1 MMSSPLI
8 ALISAVPAAIG
19 PARDAVVSAMPQARV
34 WNILD
39 DRLLVDADEQGA
51 VTPHLADRMRRLI
64 QHAIAEGAD
73 GVLLTCSLY
82 GPVAATVLDSA
93 VPILAADS
101 SAFDAAVTGDYR
113 EVVVVASL
121 QSAAADSVSRLSQ
134 AGVDAGVSWKVSSE
148 VVEAAF
154 AATKAGDNEAL
165 FAALTTAIDAR
176 HSLPDAFVLAQYSL
190 APVAERLEARYN
202 IPVISGPQ
210 RAASALREAVGNE

>member
-1 MMSSPLI
+1 MSSPLI

-19 PARDAVVSAMPQARV
+19 PARDAVVAAMPQAQV

-51 VTPHLADRMRRLI
+51 VTPHLAERMRRLI

-82 GPVAATVLDSA
+82 GSVAATVLDSA

-101 SAFDAAVTGDYR
+101 SAFDAAVTGGYR

-121 QSAAADSVSRLSQ
+121 QSAAADSVARLSQ
-134 AGVDAGVSWKVSSE
+134 AGVDAGVGWDVSSE

-165 FAALTTAIDAR
+165 FAALAAALDAR

-190 APVAERLEARYN
+190 APVAERLQARYN